1 MADSAI
7 ITPASANED
16 AFDIEPSPINLLFS
30 KMLGQMVTVI
40 DREKEIDGVDIFDP
54 AFKAWLSGAENAL
67 DAFTQSVCVLSN
79 LSPMIASD
87 VPLRRTA
94 RLIHA
99 MINAASRS
107 ELATARSN
115 IVLYA
120 GNLLDHEGAYIGR
133 DTVGQLKRCRALLKV
148 LMQLDLYRHSP
159 DDTLSKNEISEI
171 AT

>member
-1 MADSAI
+1 MADSAV

-30 KMLGQMVTVI
+30 KLLGQMVTVI

-120 GNLLDHEGAYIGR
+120 GNFLDNGSAYIGR
-133 DTVGQLKRCRALLKV
+133 DTVDQLRRCRALLKV

-159 DDTLSKNEISEI
+159 DDTLSNNEISEI